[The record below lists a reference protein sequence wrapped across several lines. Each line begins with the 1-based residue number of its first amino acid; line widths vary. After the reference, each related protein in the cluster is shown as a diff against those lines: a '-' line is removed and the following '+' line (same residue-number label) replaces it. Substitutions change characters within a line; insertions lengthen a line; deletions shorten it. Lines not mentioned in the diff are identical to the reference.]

1 LPDETEA
8 RSIAS
13 LRAAEKW
20 YKRCKFRRSADEMR
34 LFFSRN
40 ISFLLLF
47 ALGIGAAAVAQEGG
61 ARTVFLVRHAERA
74 SAAPDSLLS
83 PAGQKRAECLARTL
97 RDAGIKQIFITDVK
111 RTEQTATPLATALK
125 IKPTVV
131 PAKDPSTLIRDIAY
145 GAQQG
150 NALVVGHSDTLPFV
164 LARLKAGSVTMADNQ
179 YDQLFVVNIIDGT
192 ASPVTTLH
200 YCDCGAAGASSTP
213 APTHKP
219 ASPKKQMKR
228 P

>member
-1 LPDETEA
+1 
-8 RSIAS
+8 
-13 LRAAEKW
+13 
-20 YKRCKFRRSADEMR
+20 MR
-34 LFFSRN
+34 FSFSR
-40 ISFLLLF
+40 SMGFLLSF
-47 ALGIGAAAVAQEGG
+47 ALGMSAVAAAQQGG

-74 SAAPDSLLS
+74 SSAPDSLLS
-83 PAGQKRAECLARTL
+83 PAGLKRAECLARTL
-97 RDAGIKQIFITDVK
+97 KDAGIKQIFISDVK
-111 RTEQTATPLATALK
+111 RTEQTAAPLATALK

-164 LARLKAGSVTMADNQ
+164 LARLRAGAVAIGDNQ
-179 YDQLFVVNIIDGT
+179 YDQLFVVNITDGI
-192 ASPVTTLH
+192 ASPVTTVH
-200 YCDCGAAGASSTP
+200 YCDCGAAGAAP